1 MLETI
6 PIKGFN
12 GLGRVPEFHVWVIS
26 SLKAR
31 RISGRRAIVN
41 RLFGTKLRVS
51 S

>member
-6 PIKGFN
+6 PISGFN
-12 GLGRVPEFHVWVIS
+12 GVGSVPEFQIWVIS
-26 SLKAR
+26 SLNAR